1 MLPITHN
8 LDAKGCLNISLN
20 RPERGN
26 ALNETSVELLNT
38 ILDDAAHDT
47 TVRCVV
53 LQANG
58 KHFCTGVDL
67 AWMARC
73 ASMPLAENLDAAQ
86 RLSQCFYKLSTL
98 PTPTICVAH
107 GRVMGGG
114 VGLVACC
121 DIALAATQTEFC
133 LPELQLNLIPA
144 IIMPYLISAIG
155 KRRAQTYAL
164 TSKSWD
170 CKQACIDG
178 LIHHS
183 MDIDALPE
191 YLDTICT
198 TLFNH
203 APDIIRRFKRCVVQ
217 HDSGEENLQ
226 QTGAVH
232 LAECRALLEA
242 QQALAPW
249 MLK

>member
-86 RLSQCFYKLSTL
+86 RL
-98 PTPTICVAH
+98 
-107 GRVMGGG
+107 
-114 VGLVACC
+114 
-121 DIALAATQTEFC
+121 
-133 LPELQLNLIPA
+133 
-144 IIMPYLISAIG
+144 
-155 KRRAQTYAL
+155 
-164 TSKSWD
+164 KSMF
-170 CKQACIDG
+170 
-178 LIHHS
+178 L
-183 MDIDALPE
+183 
-191 YLDTICT
+191 
-198 TLFNH
+198 
-203 APDIIRRFKRCVVQ
+203 
-217 HDSGEENLQ
+217 
-226 QTGAVH
+226 
-232 LAECRALLEA
+232 
-242 QQALAPW
+242 
-249 MLK
+249 